1 LREGRT
7 LNTGYRKAKLI
18 VEVPKEPLA
27 LPPHV
32 GEALQA
38 IANMQIAH
46 QEQASFLAR
55 LVDRTTATAAKPVFL
70 IYVGAAVM
78 VWTGA
83 NALLARAGLP
93 VLDAPPFAMLELLV
107 SCAALFIAVLILA
120 SQRRADI
127 LANLR
132 QHMTLEVALLTNQK
146 TSKLVELI
154 EEFRRDSPDV
164 RDRVDVVAMEM
175 ADAPD
180 HGTVLQAVQ
189 QMADKPQGIGVEGG
203 PGLAS

>member
-1 LREGRT
+1 MIET
-7 LNTGYRKAKLI
+7 PEQPP
-18 VEVPKEPLA
+18 V
-27 LPPHV
+27 LPGHV

-46 QEQASFLAR
+46 HEQASSLDR
-55 LVDRTTATAAKPVFL
+55 MVDRTTATAARPEFL
-70 IYVGAAVM
+70 IYVGAAAI
-78 VWTGA
+78 VWIGA
-83 NALLARAGLP
+83 NALMGHLGLAMP
-93 VLDAPPFAMLELLV
+93 DAPPFPLLELFV

-132 QHMTLEVALLTNQK
+132 QQMTLEVALLTTQK

-164 RDRVDVVAMEM
+164 KDRIDAVAMEM

-180 HGTVLQAVQ
+180 HGSVLQAVQ
-189 QMADKPQGIGVEGG
+189 QMANSHAVEV
-203 PGLAS
+203 PGRPGFAD